1 MCDCCADGR
10 FSSQAASIFTRT
22 DLISGENPF
31 DHSQVW
37 TASITST
44 LSDNFNGDYS
54 KQEWRY
60 TVKNLTYVPN
70 ALPPS
75 VGTLLGNG
83 ITIFSVSVCSFG
95 FAPQPACSGAV
106 LIDETLPGRGAFRD
120 YFQPTGWIP
129 VFRQYIGEFETA
141 VALT

>member
-1 MCDCCADGR
+1 M
-10 FSSQAASIFTRT
+10 
-22 DLISGENPF
+22 
-31 DHSQVW
+31 
-37 TASITST
+37 

-60 TVKNLTYVPN
+60 TGTNLTYVPN

-106 LIDETLPGRGAFRD
+106 LIDETQPGRGAFQD